1 MRFLVFLCYSVQ
13 YLHVSLCSFAVL
25 VPPSRPLL
33 STRDLSRAVS
43 GSVKSLPQEENL
55 SSAWLGRNFGAACP
69 NNVTQAGRPMYP
81 HYGVLVETDLQIEI
95 HSKELLSIAYN
106 LFFLQWLCVL
116 SIQ

>member
-1 MRFLVFLCYSVQ
+1 M
-13 YLHVSLCSFAVL
+13 
-25 VPPSRPLL
+25 
-33 STRDLSRAVS
+33 
-43 GSVKSLPQEENL
+43 
-55 SSAWLGRNFGAACP
+55 
-69 NNVTQAGRPMYP
+69 QAGRPMYP

>member
-1 MRFLVFLCYSVQ
+1 MLFGAVFTRISVQ
-13 YLHVSLCSFAVL
+13 FCGIGT
-25 VPPSRPLL
+25 PLL
-33 STRDLSRAVS
+33 STRDLLRAVS

-55 SSAWLGRNFGAACP
+55 SSTWLGCNFGAACP

-81 HYGVLVETDLQIEI
+81 HYGVLVETDLQIEL

>member
-1 MRFLVFLCYSVQ
+1 M
-13 YLHVSLCSFAVL
+13 
-25 VPPSRPLL
+25 PSA
-33 STRDLSRAVS
+33 RDLSRAVS

-55 SSAWLGRNFGAACP
+55 SSAWLGCNFGAADQI
-69 NNVTQAGRPMYP
+69 VTQAGRPMYP

-106 LFFLQWLCVL
+106 LFCLQWLCVL

>member
-1 MRFLVFLCYSVQ
+1 MWYW
-13 YLHVSLCSFAVL
+13 Y
-25 VPPSRPLL
+25 PPHAPLL
-33 STRDLSRAVS
+33 SARDLSRAVS
-43 GSVKSLPQEENL
+43 GSVKSLLQEENL
-55 SSAWLGRNFGAACP
+55 SSAWLGCNFGAACQI
-69 NNVTQAGRPMYP
+69 VMQAGRPMYP